1 MAKLVSQPWDS
12 DAALL
17 AKQRQQ
23 ATAAEK
29 VKEVTAYSRRMV
41 ESYLQAR
48 RRYLELSTTESPLLH
63 ARPEW
68 LIHGHAPIASIL
80 H

>member
-29 VKEVTAYSRRMV
+29 VDEVTAYSRRMV
-41 ESYLQAR
+41 ETYLQAR
-48 RRYLELSTTESPLLH
+48 RRHLEPFHHRVTLV
-63 ARPEW
+63 ART
-68 LIHGHAPIASIL
+68 A
-80 H
+80 